1 MNSNLKQL
9 FSAVVAVLV
18 FAVVLL
24 FSSAFLKGLRL
35 DMTEHKLFTLS
46 SGSQR
51 IIESI
56 EEPIHLYYFFSE
68 ESSRELTQL
77 RTYADRVEALLD
89 EYVSLSDG
97 NLILTQIDPMP
108 FSEAEDQADGFGLQ
122 KVPVGSAGEGL
133 YFGLVGSNALDN
145 TEVIGFFQPD
155 RETFL
160 EYEISQLLFR
170 LIQIEKP
177 KIGLISSLPVRDRVN
192 PETFR
197 SEPGWQALS
206 ELERNFEVVDI
217 AADAERIDPDV
228 SLLLMIH
235 PKSVSD
241 TLQASIRAFLMREG
255 AIIAFVDPLAE
266 MDQAAPSPMMPTLP
280 QGQASDLNW
289 LTEDWGVALRAEQI
303 LGDAQLALSVTGQ
316 NGAPTRHLGILGL
329 GPTELN
335 PLEVPTASLESI
347 NVASA
352 GLIDVFE
359 AKLAV
364 TPLLSSSNY
373 AGGMDAAQ
381 FQFLQ
386 DPSDLQKTFV
396 PGSEAIS
403 IAVALSGVLPASEV
417 LADPAAGA
425 APVGIN
431 LILVSDTDVLS
442 DRLWVQVQN
451 FFGEPVATAWAD
463 NGSFLVNSVEHLAG
477 SADLISIRSRGRYT
491 RPFDVVQDLKREAET
506 RYSQSAALLQV
517 ELAETEQ
524 RLLELEAQK
533 TTDGL
538 LTLSPE
544 QALALEAFQDQK
556 LSIRKQLREVRHG
569 LDRDIQGLGANL
581 KLINIAVMPVLL
593 TVLLGLYVGLR
604 RVRRQALADAE

>member
-1 MNSNLKQL
+1 MDSNLKQVAI
-9 FSAVVAVLV
+9 AVAAVLV

-24 FSSAFLKGLRL
+24 FSSTFFKGFRL

-46 SGSQR
+46 AGSQR
-51 IIESI
+51 IIEAI

-89 EYVSLSDG
+89 EYVSLSKG

-122 KVPVGSAGEGL
+122 KVPVGSAGETL

-197 SEPGWQALS
+197 SEPGWQALN
-206 ELERNFEVVDI
+206 ELERNFEIVDI
-217 AADAERIDPDV
+217 APDAETIASDV
-228 SLLLMIH
+228 TLLVMIH
-235 PKSVSD
+235 PKSLPD
-241 TLQASIRAFLMREG
+241 PLQRSIRAFLARQG
-255 AIIAFVDPLAE
+255 AVIAFVDPLAE
-266 MDQAAPSPMMPTLP
+266 MDQVAPSPMMPTLP

-289 LTEDWGVALRAEQI
+289 LTEDWGITLRAEQV
-303 LGDAQLALSVTGQ
+303 LADAQLALSVTGQ

-329 GPTELN
+329 GRSELN

-359 AKLAV
+359 PKLTV

-381 FQFLQ
+381 FQFLR
-386 DPSDLQKTFV
+386 DPSDLNKTFV
-396 PGSEAIS
+396 PGNEAVS
-403 IAVALSGVLPASEV
+403 IAVLLSGLLPASAV
-417 LADPAAGA
+417 LADPTAGDD
-425 APVGIN
+425 PIGIN
-431 LILVSDTDVLS
+431 LVLVSDTDILS

-451 FFGEPVATAWAD
+451 FFGEPIATAWAD

-477 SADLISIRSRGRYT
+477 GADLISIRSRGRYT
-491 RPFDVVQDLKREAET
+491 RPFGVVQDLKREAEA

-544 QALALEAFQDQK
+544 QALALEEFQEQK

-581 KLINIAVMPVLL
+581 KLMNIGIMPVLL

-604 RVRRQALADAE
+604 SRQIRKLVDEE

>member
-1 MNSNLKQL
+1 MGLVCKRSPW
-9 FSAVVAVLV
+9 VALV
-18 FAVVLL
+18 RFCI
-24 FSSAFLKGLRL
+24 S
-35 DMTEHKLFTLS
+35 
-46 SGSQR
+46 
-51 IIESI
+51 
-56 EEPIHLYYFFSE
+56 
-68 ESSRELTQL
+68 
-77 RTYADRVEALLD
+77 
-89 EYVSLSDG
+89 
-97 NLILTQIDPMP
+97 
-108 FSEAEDQADGFGLQ
+108 
-122 KVPVGSAGEGL
+122 
-133 YFGLVGSNALDN
+133 GLVGSNALDN

-206 ELERNFEVVDI
+206 ELERNFEIVDI
-217 AADAERIDPDV
+217 AADAEIIDPEV
-228 SLLLMIH
+228 TLVLMIH
-235 PKSVSD
+235 PKSVPN
-241 TLQASIRAFLMREG
+241 TLKSSIRAFLARQG

-266 MDQAAPSPMMPTLP
+266 MDQAAQSPMMPTLP
-280 QGQASDLNW
+280 EGRSSDLNW
-289 LTEDWGVALRAEQI
+289 LTEDWGIVLRAEQI

-316 NGAPTRHLGILGL
+316 NGTPTRHLGILGL
-329 GPTELN
+329 GQTELN
-335 PLEVPTASLESI
+335 PLEVPTAGLESI
-347 NVASA
+347 NVASV

-359 AKLAV
+359 SKLTV
-364 TPLLSSSNY
+364 TPLLSSSIY

-396 PGSEAIS
+396 PGNAAVS
-403 IAVALSGVLPASEV
+403 IAVSVSGVLPTSVV
-417 LADPAAGA
+417 LADPAAGDT
-425 APVGIN
+425 PVGIN
-431 LILVSDTDVLS
+431 LIMVSDTDVLS

-451 FFGEPVATAWAD
+451 FFGEPIATAWAD

-491 RPFDVVQDLKREAET
+491 RPFDVVQDLKREAEA
-506 RYSQSAALLQV
+506 RYLQSADLLQV
-517 ELAETEQ
+517 ELADTEQ

-533 TTDGL
+533 STDGL

-544 QALALEAFQDQK
+544 QTLALEDFQDQK

-581 KLINIAVMPVLL
+581 KLINIAIMPILL

-604 RVRRQALADAE
+604 SIRRRKLANAE

>member
-1 MNSNLKQL
+1 MDSNLKQVAI
-9 FSAVVAVLV
+9 AVAAVLV

-24 FSSAFLKGLRL
+24 FSSTFFKGLRL

-46 SGSQR
+46 AGSQR
-51 IIESI
+51 IIEAI

-89 EYVSLSDG
+89 EYVSLSKG

-122 KVPVGSAGEGL
+122 KVPVGSAGETL

-197 SEPGWQALS
+197 SEPGWQALN
-206 ELERNFEVVDI
+206 ELERNFEIVDI
-217 AADAERIDPDV
+217 APDAETIASDV
-228 SLLLMIH
+228 TLLVMIH
-235 PKSVSD
+235 PKSLPD
-241 TLQASIRAFLMREG
+241 PLQRSIRAFLARQG
-255 AIIAFVDPLAE
+255 AVIAFVDPLAE
-266 MDQAAPSPMMPTLP
+266 MDQVAPSPMMPTLP

-289 LTEDWGVALRAEQI
+289 LTEDWGITLRAEQV
-303 LGDAQLALSVTGQ
+303 LADAQLALSVTGQ

-329 GPTELN
+329 GRSELN

-359 AKLAV
+359 PKLTV

-381 FQFLQ
+381 FQFLR
-386 DPSDLQKTFV
+386 DPSDLNKTFV
-396 PGSEAIS
+396 PGNEAVS
-403 IAVALSGVLPASEV
+403 IAVLLSGLLPASAV
-417 LADPAAGA
+417 LADPTAGDD
-425 APVGIN
+425 PIGIN
-431 LILVSDTDVLS
+431 LVLVSDTDILS

-451 FFGEPVATAWAD
+451 FFGEPIATAWAD

-477 SADLISIRSRGRYT
+477 GADLISIRSRGRYT
-491 RPFDVVQDLKREAET
+491 RPFGVVQDLKREAEA

-544 QALALEAFQDQK
+544 QALALEEFQEQK

-581 KLINIAVMPVLL
+581 KLMNIGIMPVLL

-604 RVRRQALADAE
+604 SRQIRKLVDEE

>member
-1 MNSNLKQL
+1 
-9 FSAVVAVLV
+9 
-18 FAVVLL
+18 
-24 FSSAFLKGLRL
+24 
-35 DMTEHKLFTLS
+35 
-46 SGSQR
+46 
-51 IIESI
+51 
-56 EEPIHLYYFFSE
+56 
-68 ESSRELTQL
+68 
-77 RTYADRVEALLD
+77 
-89 EYVSLSDG
+89 
-97 NLILTQIDPMP
+97 
-108 FSEAEDQADGFGLQ
+108 
-122 KVPVGSAGEGL
+122 
-133 YFGLVGSNALDN
+133 
-145 TEVIGFFQPD
+145 
-155 RETFL
+155 
-160 EYEISQLLFR
+160 
-170 LIQIEKP
+170 
-177 KIGLISSLPVRDRVN
+177 
-192 PETFR
+192 
-197 SEPGWQALS
+197 
-206 ELERNFEVVDI
+206 
-217 AADAERIDPDV
+217 
-228 SLLLMIH
+228 MIH

-396 PGSEAIS
+396 PGREAIS

-442 DRLWVQVQN
+442 DRLWVEVQN

-491 RPFDVVQDLKREAET
+491 RPFDVVQDLKREAEA

-593 TVLLGLYVGLR
+593 TVLLGLYAGLR
-604 RVRRQALADAE
+604 RIRRRALSDAE

>member
-1 MNSNLKQL
+1 MNANLKQL
-9 FSAVVAVLV
+9 FTAAVAVLV

-24 FSSAFLKGLRL
+24 FSSTFFKGLRL

-46 SGSQR
+46 PGSER

-122 KVPVGSAGEGL
+122 KVPVGSAGDVL

-206 ELERNFEVVDI
+206 ELERNFEIVDI
-217 AADAERIDPDV
+217 AADAEIIDPEV
-228 SLLLMIH
+228 TLLLMIH
-235 PKSVSD
+235 PKSVPDALKS
-241 TLQASIRAFLMREG
+241 SIRAFLARQG

-266 MDQAAPSPMMPTLP
+266 MDQAVQSPMMPTLP
-280 QGQASDLNW
+280 EGRSSDLNW
-289 LTEDWGVALRAEQI
+289 LTEDWGIVLRAEQI

-316 NGAPTRHLGILGL
+316 NGTPTRHLGILGL

-335 PLEVPTASLESI
+335 PLEVPTAGLESI
-347 NVASA
+347 NVASV

-359 AKLAV
+359 SKLAV
-364 TPLLSSSNY
+364 TPLLSSSIY

-396 PGSEAIS
+396 PGSAAVS
-403 IAVALSGVLPASEV
+403 IAVSVSGVLPTSVV
-417 LADPAAGA
+417 LADPAAGDT
-425 APVGIN
+425 PVGIN
-431 LILVSDTDVLS
+431 LIMVSDTDVLS

-451 FFGEPVATAWAD
+451 FFGEPIATAWAD

-491 RPFDVVQDLKREAET
+491 RPFDVVQDLKREAEA
-506 RYSQSAALLQV
+506 RYLQSADLLQV

-533 TTDGL
+533 STDGL

-544 QALALEAFQDQK
+544 QTLALKDFQDQK

-581 KLINIAVMPVLL
+581 KLINIAIMPILL

-604 RVRRQALADAE
+604 SIRRRKLANAE

>member
-1 MNSNLKQL
+1 MDSNLKQVAI
-9 FSAVVAVLV
+9 AVAAVLV

-24 FSSAFLKGLRL
+24 FSSTFFKGLRL

-46 SGSQR
+46 AGSQR
-51 IIESI
+51 IIEAI

-89 EYVSLSDG
+89 EYVSLSKG

-122 KVPVGSAGEGL
+122 KVPVGSAGETL

-197 SEPGWQALS
+197 SEPGWQALN
-206 ELERNFEVVDI
+206 ELERNFEIVDI
-217 AADAERIDPDV
+217 APDAETIASDV
-228 SLLLMIH
+228 TLLVMIH
-235 PKSVSD
+235 PKSLPD
-241 TLQASIRAFLMREG
+241 PLQRSIRAFLARQG
-255 AIIAFVDPLAE
+255 AVIAFVDPLAE
-266 MDQAAPSPMMPTLP
+266 MDQVAPSPMMPTLP

-289 LTEDWGVALRAEQI
+289 LTEDWGITLRAEQV
-303 LGDAQLALSVTGQ
+303 LADAQLALSVTGQ

-329 GPTELN
+329 GRSELN

-359 AKLAV
+359 PKLTV
-364 TPLLSSSNY
+364 TPLLFSSNY

-381 FQFLQ
+381 FQFLR
-386 DPSDLQKTFV
+386 DPSDLNKTFV
-396 PGSEAIS
+396 PGNEAVS
-403 IAVALSGVLPASEV
+403 IAVLLSGLLPASAV
-417 LADPAAGA
+417 LADPTAGDD
-425 APVGIN
+425 PIGIN
-431 LILVSDTDVLS
+431 LVLVSDTDILS

-451 FFGEPVATAWAD
+451 FFGEPIATAWAD

-477 SADLISIRSRGRYT
+477 GADLISIRSRGRYT
-491 RPFDVVQDLKREAET
+491 RPFGVVQDLKREAEA

-544 QALALEAFQDQK
+544 QALALEEFQEQK

-581 KLINIAVMPVLL
+581 KLMNIGIMPVLL

-604 RVRRQALADAE
+604 SRQIRKLVDEE

>member
-1 MNSNLKQL
+1 MK
-9 FSAVVAVLV
+9 
-18 FAVVLL
+18 
-24 FSSAFLKGLRL
+24 
-35 DMTEHKLFTLS
+35 
-46 SGSQR
+46 
-51 IIESI
+51 SI

-122 KVPVGSAGEGL
+122 KVPVGSAGETL

-197 SEPGWQALS
+197 SEPGWQALN
-206 ELERNFEVVDI
+206 ELERNFEIVDI
-217 AADAERIDPDV
+217 APDAETIASDV
-228 SLLLMIH
+228 TLLVMIH
-235 PKSVSD
+235 PKSLPD
-241 TLQASIRAFLMREG
+241 PLQRSIRAFLARQG
-255 AIIAFVDPLAE
+255 AVIAFVDPLAE
-266 MDQAAPSPMMPTLP
+266 MDQVAPSPMMPTLP

-289 LTEDWGVALRAEQI
+289 LTEDWGITLRAEQV
-303 LGDAQLALSVTGQ
+303 LADAQLALSVTGQ

-329 GPTELN
+329 GRSELN

-359 AKLAV
+359 PKLTV

-381 FQFLQ
+381 FQFLR
-386 DPSDLQKTFV
+386 DPSDLNKTFV
-396 PGSEAIS
+396 PGNEAVS
-403 IAVALSGVLPASEV
+403 IAVLLSGLLPASAV
-417 LADPAAGA
+417 LADPTAGDD
-425 APVGIN
+425 PIGIN
-431 LILVSDTDVLS
+431 LVLVSDTDILS

-451 FFGEPVATAWAD
+451 FFGEPIATAWAD

-477 SADLISIRSRGRYT
+477 GADLISIRSRGRYT
-491 RPFDVVQDLKREAET
+491 VP
-506 RYSQSAALLQV
+506 
-517 ELAETEQ
+517 LAWF
-524 RLLELEAQK
+524 R
-533 TTDGL
+533 
-538 LTLSPE
+538 
-544 QALALEAFQDQK
+544 
-556 LSIRKQLREVRHG
+556 I
-569 LDRDIQGLGANL
+569 
-581 KLINIAVMPVLL
+581 
-593 TVLLGLYVGLR
+593 
-604 RVRRQALADAE
+604 

>member
-1 MNSNLKQL
+1 MDSNLKQVAI
-9 FSAVVAVLV
+9 AVAAVLV

-24 FSSAFLKGLRL
+24 FSSTFFKGFRL

-46 SGSQR
+46 AGSQR
-51 IIESI
+51 IIEAI

-89 EYVSLSDG
+89 EYVSLSKG

-122 KVPVGSAGEGL
+122 KVPVGSAGETL

-197 SEPGWQALS
+197 SEPGWQALN
-206 ELERNFEVVDI
+206 ELERNFEIVDI
-217 AADAERIDPDV
+217 APDAETIASDV
-228 SLLLMIH
+228 TLLVMIH
-235 PKSVSD
+235 PKSLPD
-241 TLQASIRAFLMREG
+241 PLQRSIRTFLARQG
-255 AIIAFVDPLAE
+255 AVIAFVDPLAE
-266 MDQAAPSPMMPTLP
+266 MDQVAPSPMMPTLP

-289 LTEDWGVALRAEQI
+289 LTEDWGITLRAEQV
-303 LGDAQLALSVTGQ
+303 LADAQLALSVTGQ

-329 GPTELN
+329 GRSELN

-359 AKLAV
+359 PKLTV

-381 FQFLQ
+381 FQFLR
-386 DPSDLQKTFV
+386 DPSDLNKTFV
-396 PGSEAIS
+396 PGNEAVS
-403 IAVALSGVLPASEV
+403 IAVLLSGLLPASAV
-417 LADPAAGA
+417 LADPTAGDD
-425 APVGIN
+425 PIGIN
-431 LILVSDTDVLS
+431 LVLVSDTDILS

-451 FFGEPVATAWAD
+451 FFGEPIATAWAD

-477 SADLISIRSRGRYT
+477 GADLISIRSRGRYT
-491 RPFDVVQDLKREAET
+491 RPFGVVQDLKREAEA

-544 QALALEAFQDQK
+544 QALALEEFQEQK
-556 LSIRKQLREVRHG
+556 LSIRKQLREARHG

-581 KLINIAVMPVLL
+581 KLMNIGIMPVLL

-604 RVRRQALADAE
+604 SRQIRKLVDEE

>member
-1 MNSNLKQL
+1 MDSNLKQVAI
-9 FSAVVAVLV
+9 AVAAVLV

-24 FSSAFLKGLRL
+24 FSSTFFKGFRL

-46 SGSQR
+46 AGSQR
-51 IIESI
+51 IIEAI

-89 EYVSLSDG
+89 EYVSLSKG

-122 KVPVGSAGEGL
+122 KVPVGSAGETL

-197 SEPGWQALS
+197 SEPGWQALN
-206 ELERNFEVVDI
+206 ELERNFEIVDI
-217 AADAERIDPDV
+217 APDAETIASDV
-228 SLLLMIH
+228 TLLVMIH
-235 PKSVSD
+235 PKSLPD
-241 TLQASIRAFLMREG
+241 PLQRSIRAFLARQG
-255 AIIAFVDPLAE
+255 AVIAFVDPLAE
-266 MDQAAPSPMMPTLP
+266 MDQVAPSPMMPTLP

-289 LTEDWGVALRAEQI
+289 LTEDWGITLRAEQV
-303 LGDAQLALSVTGQ
+303 LADAQLALSVTGQ

-329 GPTELN
+329 GRSELN

-359 AKLAV
+359 PKLTV
-364 TPLLSSSNY
+364 TPLLFSSNY

-381 FQFLQ
+381 FQFLR
-386 DPSDLQKTFV
+386 DPSDLNKTFV
-396 PGSEAIS
+396 PGNEAVS
-403 IAVALSGVLPASEV
+403 IAVLLSGLLPASAV
-417 LADPAAGA
+417 LADPTAGDD
-425 APVGIN
+425 PIGIN
-431 LILVSDTDVLS
+431 LVLVSDTDILS

-451 FFGEPVATAWAD
+451 FFGEPIATAWAD

-477 SADLISIRSRGRYT
+477 GADLISIRSRGRYT
-491 RPFDVVQDLKREAET
+491 RPFGVVQDLKREAEA

-544 QALALEAFQDQK
+544 QALALEEFQEQK

-581 KLINIAVMPVLL
+581 KLMNIGIMPVLL

-604 RVRRQALADAE
+604 SRQIRKLVDEE

>member
-1 MNSNLKQL
+1 MDSNLKQVAI
-9 FSAVVAVLV
+9 AVAAVLV

-24 FSSAFLKGLRL
+24 FSSTFFKGLRL

-46 SGSQR
+46 AGSQR
-51 IIESI
+51 IIEAI

-89 EYVSLSDG
+89 EYVSLSKG

-122 KVPVGSAGEGL
+122 KVPVGSAGETL

-197 SEPGWQALS
+197 SEPGWQALN
-206 ELERNFEVVDI
+206 ELERNFEIVDI
-217 AADAERIDPDV
+217 APDAETIASDV
-228 SLLLMIH
+228 TLLVMIH
-235 PKSVSD
+235 PKSLPD
-241 TLQASIRAFLMREG
+241 PLQRSIRAFLARQG
-255 AIIAFVDPLAE
+255 AVIAFVDPLAE
-266 MDQAAPSPMMPTLP
+266 MDQVAPSPMMPTLP

-289 LTEDWGVALRAEQI
+289 LTEDWGITLRAEQV
-303 LGDAQLALSVTGQ
+303 LADAQLALSVTGQ

-329 GPTELN
+329 GRSELN

-359 AKLAV
+359 PKLTV

-381 FQFLQ
+381 FQFLR
-386 DPSDLQKTFV
+386 DPSDLNKTFV
-396 PGSEAIS
+396 PGNEAVS
-403 IAVALSGVLPASEV
+403 IAVLLSGLLPASAV
-417 LADPAAGA
+417 LADPTAGDD
-425 APVGIN
+425 PIGIN
-431 LILVSDTDVLS
+431 LVLVSDTDVLS

-451 FFGEPVATAWAD
+451 FFGEPIATAWAD

-477 SADLISIRSRGRYT
+477 GADLISIRSRGRYT
-491 RPFDVVQDLKREAET
+491 RPFGVVQDLKREAEA

-544 QALALEAFQDQK
+544 QALALEEFQEQK

-581 KLINIAVMPVLL
+581 KLMNIGIMPVLL

-604 RVRRQALADAE
+604 SRQIRKLVDEE

>member
-1 MNSNLKQL
+1 
-9 FSAVVAVLV
+9 
-18 FAVVLL
+18 
-24 FSSAFLKGLRL
+24 
-35 DMTEHKLFTLS
+35 
-46 SGSQR
+46 
-51 IIESI
+51 
-56 EEPIHLYYFFSE
+56 
-68 ESSRELTQL
+68 
-77 RTYADRVEALLD
+77 
-89 EYVSLSDG
+89 
-97 NLILTQIDPMP
+97 
-108 FSEAEDQADGFGLQ
+108 
-122 KVPVGSAGEGL
+122 
-133 YFGLVGSNALDN
+133 
-145 TEVIGFFQPD
+145 
-155 RETFL
+155 
-160 EYEISQLLFR
+160 
-170 LIQIEKP
+170 
-177 KIGLISSLPVRDRVN
+177 
-192 PETFR
+192 
-197 SEPGWQALS
+197 
-206 ELERNFEVVDI
+206 
-217 AADAERIDPDV
+217 
-228 SLLLMIH
+228 
-235 PKSVSD
+235 
-241 TLQASIRAFLMREG
+241 
-255 AIIAFVDPLAE
+255 
-266 MDQAAPSPMMPTLP
+266 
-280 QGQASDLNW
+280 
-289 LTEDWGVALRAEQI
+289 
-303 LGDAQLALSVTGQ
+303 
-316 NGAPTRHLGILGL
+316 
-329 GPTELN
+329 
-335 PLEVPTASLESI
+335 LEVPTASLESI

-491 RPFDVVQDLKREAET
+491 RPFDVVQDLKREAEA

>member
-1 MNSNLKQL
+1 MDSNLKQVAI
-9 FSAVVAVLV
+9 AVAAVLV

-24 FSSAFLKGLRL
+24 FSSTFFKGLRL

-46 SGSQR
+46 AGSQR
-51 IIESI
+51 IIEAI

-89 EYVSLSDG
+89 EYVSLSKG

-122 KVPVGSAGEGL
+122 KVPVGSAGETL

-197 SEPGWQALS
+197 SEPGWQALN
-206 ELERNFEVVDI
+206 ELERNFEIVDI
-217 AADAERIDPDV
+217 APDAETIASDV
-228 SLLLMIH
+228 TLLVMIH
-235 PKSVSD
+235 PKSLPD
-241 TLQASIRAFLMREG
+241 PLQRSIRTFLARQG
-255 AIIAFVDPLAE
+255 AVIAFVDPLAE
-266 MDQAAPSPMMPTLP
+266 MDQVAPSPMMPTLP

-289 LTEDWGVALRAEQI
+289 LTEDWGITLRAEQV
-303 LGDAQLALSVTGQ
+303 LADAQLALSVTGQ

-329 GPTELN
+329 GRSELN

-359 AKLAV
+359 PKLTV

-381 FQFLQ
+381 FQFLR
-386 DPSDLQKTFV
+386 DPSDLNKTFV
-396 PGSEAIS
+396 PGNEAVS
-403 IAVALSGVLPASEV
+403 IAVLLSGLLPASAV
-417 LADPAAGA
+417 LADPTAGDD
-425 APVGIN
+425 PIGIN
-431 LILVSDTDVLS
+431 LVLVSDTDILS

-451 FFGEPVATAWAD
+451 FFGEPIATAWAD

-477 SADLISIRSRGRYT
+477 GADLISIRSRGRYT
-491 RPFDVVQDLKREAET
+491 RPFGVVQDLKREAEA

-544 QALALEAFQDQK
+544 QALALEEFQEQK

-581 KLINIAVMPVLL
+581 KLMNIGIMPVLL

-604 RVRRQALADAE
+604 SRQIRKLVDEE

>member
-1 MNSNLKQL
+1 MDSNLKQVAI
-9 FSAVVAVLV
+9 AVAAVLV

-24 FSSAFLKGLRL
+24 FSSTFFKGLRL

-46 SGSQR
+46 AGSQR
-51 IIESI
+51 IIEAI

-89 EYVSLSDG
+89 EYVSLSKG

-122 KVPVGSAGEGL
+122 KVPVGSAGETL

-197 SEPGWQALS
+197 SEPGWQALN
-206 ELERNFEVVDI
+206 ELERNFEIVDI
-217 AADAERIDPDV
+217 APDAETIASDV
-228 SLLLMIH
+228 TLLVMIH
-235 PKSVSD
+235 PKSLPD
-241 TLQASIRAFLMREG
+241 PLQRSIRAFLARQG
-255 AIIAFVDPLAE
+255 AVIAFVDPLAE
-266 MDQAAPSPMMPTLP
+266 MDQVAPSPMMPTLP

-289 LTEDWGVALRAEQI
+289 LTEDWGITLRAEQV
-303 LGDAQLALSVTGQ
+303 LADAQLALSVTGQ

-329 GPTELN
+329 GRSELN

-359 AKLAV
+359 PKLTV

-381 FQFLQ
+381 FQFLR
-386 DPSDLQKTFV
+386 DPSDLNKTFV
-396 PGSEAIS
+396 PGNEAVS
-403 IAVALSGVLPASEV
+403 IAVLLSGLLPASEV
-417 LADPAAGA
+417 LADPTAGDD
-425 APVGIN
+425 PIGIN
-431 LILVSDTDVLS
+431 LVLVSDTDILS

-451 FFGEPVATAWAD
+451 FFGEPIATAWAD

-477 SADLISIRSRGRYT
+477 GADLISIRSRGRYT
-491 RPFDVVQDLKREAET
+491 RPFGVVQDLKREAEA

-544 QALALEAFQDQK
+544 QALALEEFQEQK

-581 KLINIAVMPVLL
+581 KLMNIGIMPVLL

-604 RVRRQALADAE
+604 SRQIRKLVDEE

>member
-1 MNSNLKQL
+1 MNVKIKRLL
-9 FSAVVAVLV
+9 TAGVAILA
-18 FAVVLL
+18 FAVVIL
-24 FSSAFLKGLRL
+24 FSSAFFKGLRL

-46 SGSQR
+46 SGSER

-56 EEPIHLYYFFSE
+56 AEPIHLYYFFSQ

-77 RTYADRVEALLD
+77 RTYAGRVEALLD
-89 EYVSLSDG
+89 EYVSLSGG

-122 KVPVGSAGEGL
+122 KVPVGSAGEVL

-170 LIQIEKP
+170 LIHPAKP
-177 KIGLISSLPVRDRVN
+177 KIGLISSLPVRDRIN
-192 PETFR
+192 PETFT
-197 SEPGWQALS
+197 SEPGWQAMS
-206 ELERNFEVVDI
+206 ELERNFEIVDI
-217 AADAERIDPDV
+217 AGDAETIDPDV
-228 SLLLMIH
+228 ALLLMIH

-241 TLQASIRAFLMREG
+241 TLQALIRGFLARQG
-255 AIIAFVDPLAE
+255 AVIAFVDPLAE
-266 MDQAAPSPMMPTLP
+266 MDQVAGSPMMPTLP
-280 QGQASDLNW
+280 QGRASDLNW
-289 LTEDWGVALRAEQI
+289 LTGAWGISLRAEQV

-316 NGAPTRHLGILGL
+316 TGAPTRHLGILGL

-359 AKLAV
+359 PKLSV

-373 AGGMDAAQ
+373 AAGMDAAQ

-386 DPSDLQKTFV
+386 DPTDLQKTFV
-396 PGSEAIS
+396 PGQETVP
-403 IAVALSGVLPASEV
+403 IAVSLSGVLPASAV
-417 LADPAAGA
+417 LADPAAGD

-451 FFGEPVATAWAD
+451 FFGEPIATAWAD
-463 NGSFLVNSVEHLAG
+463 NGSFLVNAVEHLAG

-491 RPFDVVQDLKREAET
+491 RPFGVVQDLKREAEA
-506 RYSQSAALLQV
+506 RYLESAELLQL

-524 RLLELEAQK
+524 RLVELEAQK
-533 TTDGL
+533 TTGGV

-544 QALALEAFQDQK
+544 QALALEDFQDQK

-581 KLINIAVMPVLL
+581 KLINIAIMPFLL

-604 RVRRQALADAE
+604 VRRSRKLTDAE

>member
-1 MNSNLKQL
+1 MNLNVKRLS
-9 FSAVVAVLV
+9 SAGIAVLA

-24 FSSAFLKGLRL
+24 FSGAFFQGLRL
-35 DMTEHKLFTLS
+35 DMTEQKLFTLS
-46 SGSQR
+46 SGSAR

-56 EEPIHLYYFFSE
+56 EEPIHLYYFFSQ

-89 EYVSLSDG
+89 EYVSLSGG
-97 NLILTQIDPMP
+97 NLILTQIDPVP
-108 FSEAEDQADGFGLQ
+108 FSEAEDEADGFGLQ
-122 KVPVGSAGEGL
+122 KVPVGSAGDVL

-155 RETFL
+155 KETFL

-170 LIQIEKP
+170 LIHTEKP
-177 KIGLISSLPVRDRVN
+177 KIGLMSSLTVRDRIN

-197 SEPGWQALS
+197 SEPGWQAIS
-206 ELERNFEVVDI
+206 ELERNFEVVEI
-217 AADAERIDPDV
+217 AAEAETIDPEV
-228 SLLLMIH
+228 TLLLMIH
-235 PKSVSD
+235 PKSLSE
-241 TLQASIRAFLMREG
+241 TRQEAIRGFLAREG
-255 AIIAFVDPLAE
+255 ALIAFVDPLAE
-266 MDQAAPSPMMPTLP
+266 MDQAGGSPMMPTLP
-280 QGQASDLNW
+280 QGRHSDLNW
-289 LTEDWGVALRAEQI
+289 LTEDWGISVRAESI
-303 LGDAQLALSVTGQ
+303 LGDPQLALSVTGQ
-316 NGAPTRHLGILGL
+316 NGTPTRHLGILGL
-329 GPTELN
+329 GPAEMN
-335 PLEVPTASLESI
+335 PLAVPTSSLESI

-359 AKLAV
+359 PKLTV

-373 AGGMDAAQ
+373 AAGMDAAQ

-396 PGSEAIS
+396 PGSEVVS
-403 IAVALSGVLPASEV
+403 IAVALSGALPAAMV
-417 LADPAAGA
+417 LADPAAGD
-425 APVGIN
+425 APIGIN

-451 FFGEPVATAWAD
+451 FFGQPIATAWAD
-463 NGSFLVNSVEHLAG
+463 NGSFLLNAVEHLVG
-477 SADLISIRSRGRYT
+477 SNDLISIRSRGRYT
-491 RPFDVVQDLKREAET
+491 RPFDVVQDLKREAEA
-506 RYSQSAALLQV
+506 RYLQSAELLQL

-524 RLLELEAQK
+524 RLVELEGQK

-544 QALALEAFQDQK
+544 QALALEDFQDRK

-581 KLINIAVMPVLL
+581 KLLNIAILPIFL
-593 TVLLGLYVGLR
+593 TVLLGLCVGLR
-604 RVRRQALADAE
+604 SKSVRNKFDAH